1 MSSSDDDEPP
11 SDLEPSDLSSDEFQ
25 ETPHMKTTQA
35 KHREATRGQQDQ
47 GLRPL
52 QPRQRAGP
60 KEPRNSP
67 LLPMAQGSVK
77 PRASP
82 PSSFQRPLCLPREEM
97 KQPPTGAH
105 NCLQCPVL
113 QREIDNLKDQLVAL
127 QCFIDKF
134 QSL

>member
-60 KEPRNSP
+60 KEP
-67 LLPMAQGSVK
+67 
-77 PRASP
+77 
-82 PSSFQRPLCLPREEM
+82 SFQRPLCLPREEM

>member
-1 MSSSDDDEPP
+1 MRQPKQNTGKPP
-11 SDLEPSDLSSDEFQ
+11 GASRTKDSDLCN
-25 ETPHMKTTQA
+25 
-35 KHREATRGQQDQ
+35 RG
-47 GLRPL
+47 
-52 QPRQRAGP
+52 
-60 KEPRNSP
+60 KEPAPKSQLSCPSKHHGGYNIRDLDTKTSHIPGNSP